1 MRLVQADQ
9 HDIDLP
15 TLGRQLGDA
24 LRLRVPDIPSDMSW
38 LAEGTGGPELEQ
50 FLRADALAAQLAEM
64 LHEQLTTDL
73 MLVIDDAHELAPSS
87 PSARL
92 VEALC
97 RHAPPRLHVV
107 ISGGGNRRFR
117 SSGCGGRD
125 SFSRSM
131 KIQLAFSVDEVGELI
146 THQLGHGD
154 EEMASA
160 IHRIAGGWPAA
171 VTLAIEALK
180 ASPPDEWRT
189 VFAGLDKPDAPL
201 YSYLAEEVFARQPDA
216 VRDLVSKLAVFDR
229 FTPELCEAVGL
240 AGSRATLGEL
250 TRQGLF
256 VEKEQ
261 DGSLALRPLI
271 REYALESLP
280 VTDSVARQLRVSA
293 AAWLANSGATAE
305 AMQVLLSAGTMDHL
319 AKLLDAEGTAL
330 LAAGQVATVL
340 RACRAIPSSLRTA
353 GIEQLEGE
361 AQQIQG
367 DLGRGDA
374 VLSARSGRP
383 SVTARRARVAHR
395 VDPLPARRARGSAR
409 GVRARCRRQRSGTGG
424 DGAAARVDVHSA
436 LDPRRRGTVSSLR
449 AERLRRRQRAVT
461 GARSRPRTP

>member
-1 MRLVQADQ
+1 MLASWWEQAPCAWYTADQ

-38 LAEGTGGPELEQ
+38 LAEGAGGPELEQ

-107 ISGGGNRRFR
+107 ISGRRQPPFQIER
-117 SSGCGGRD
+117 LARAGATSRDRWRATRLQRGRGRRVDRTAD
-125 SFSRSM
+125 SVAAMRTSP
-131 KIQLAFSVDEVGELI
+131 
-146 THQLGHGD
+146 
-154 EEMASA
+154 SA

-216 VRDLVSKLAVFDR
+216 VRDLVGKLAVFDR

-271 REYALESLP
+271 REYALGVAPCHRIGRATSSR
-280 VTDSVARQLRVSA
+280 DSGSVACEQWREQPRQCRCCCR
-293 AAWLANSGATAE
+293 
-305 AMQVLLSAGTMDHL
+305 
-319 AKLLDAEGTAL
+319 
-330 LAAGQVATVL
+330 
-340 RACRAIPSSLRTA
+340 RAPWTISRSCSMRTA
-353 GIEQLEGE
+353 RHCSRPGRSQPCCARA
-361 AQQIQG
+361 AQS
-367 DLGRGDA
+367 RRHCA
-374 VLSARSGRP
+374 APASSNSRVKRSR
-383 SVTARRARVAHR
+383 SRA
-395 VDPLPARRARGSAR
+395 
-409 GVRARCRRQRSGTGG
+409 
-424 DGAAARVDVHSA
+424 
-436 LDPRRRGTVSSLR
+436 
-449 AERLRRRQRAVT
+449 T
-461 GARSRPRTP
+461 GARRCSAFSALRPAVSHCPRRWRGGSG

>member
-1 MRLVQADQ
+1 M
-9 HDIDLP
+9 
-15 TLGRQLGDA
+15 
-24 LRLRVPDIPSDMSW
+24 
-38 LAEGTGGPELEQ
+38 
-50 FLRADALAAQLAEM
+50 
-64 LHEQLTTDL
+64 
-73 MLVIDDAHELAPSS
+73 
-87 PSARL
+87 
-92 VEALC
+92 
-97 RHAPPRLHVV
+97 VV
-107 ISGGGNRRFR
+107 
-117 SSGCGGRD
+117 
-125 SFSRSM
+125 
-131 KIQLAFSVDEVGELI
+131 QLAFSVDEVGELI

-154 EEMASA
+154 EEIASA

-216 VRDLVSKLAVFDR
+216 VRELVSKLAVFDR

-305 AMQVLLSAGTMDHL
+305 AMQVSA
-319 AKLLDAEGTAL
+319 
-330 LAAGQVATVL
+330 V
-340 RACRAIPSSLRTA
+340 
-353 GIEQLEGE
+353 
-361 AQQIQG
+361 
-367 DLGRGDA
+367 GR
-374 VLSARSGRP
+374 
-383 SVTARRARVAHR
+383 HH
-395 VDPLPARRARGSAR
+395 GSPCET
-409 GVRARCRRQRSGTGG
+409 GRCRRHDVARRRAGRNRP
-424 DGAAARVDVHSA
+424 ARV
-436 LDPRRRGTVSSLR
+436 PRNPLVIAHRGNRATRR
-449 AERLRRRQRAVT
+449 
-461 GARSRPRTP
+461 